1 MTAIKNGIK
10 TTLRTPGKT
19 LLFTLILTALAVLLS
34 VAFCVYTAV
43 RNYLK
48 DCDEYYHTIVTL
60 EFIGKDYPDLH
71 VYDEAMVSAVNSHA
85 EEFAALRNMDET
97 MRFEPS
103 THALAEVEG
112 LARTDKLTYD
122 SDAAVFYIYVM
133 GFDDNGGSYL
143 AAINRVLYSR
153 ANVNGKLIMMRT
165 ASMESDDAPVLR
177 IGESYLVCGNFF
189 TGTSSYLSFLAKPMT
204 LPLEE
209 GEVIVPERTRTD
221 ELTPELEDRYRQLA
235 DLMSVRNNSC
245 TVQLTA
251 AVDDLAPFHQQ
262 ELTLRSGRLF
272 EEGDYS
278 SKAKVCI
285 ISNRIAD
292 ALSVDAGDSINI
304 SMRTAEGDLYSVK
317 ATGSEYESYLVVG
330 VYDRNDDYPACIFI
344 PDASAG
350 EEELVPCN
358 GYRLGTYRIKNNGV
372 TAFLEAAKPL
382 EQHGFRFT
390 AYDQG
395 YSSVVEPMREL
406 MLICI
411 IFLAICLALT
421 AAALSLQCHI
431 FITRQRDAAATMYAL
446 GSGRAHIYR
455 YFLSAAAVLA
465 LPAAVL
471 GCIIGRLT
479 ERTVF
484 GMLERFAEQLVA
496 QDLRFSSS
504 RLTLIRTLEFTP
516 HVTPLVYIGAGLALL
531 LGVFLFTLLFS
542 RGVVVERASRKKSK
556 KLKLPAVRPVRRSS
570 RLSGPLKYSALSIRR
585 NGVRTLAVML
595 LCMLVALFFA
605 RLTSSL
611 EGYRTQLDAVRENA
625 VIKGHATDYFGRAI
639 DGLVVNESMVN
650 DLKDSELLTGVQVS
664 RKWGNLRF
672 AGIPMTADGEVHDIP
687 EPYIPEGSF
696 GIETMIGQMYDEPA
710 WVCTNSVENSTLFY
724 YTKPT
729 SLVWAEGYNE
739 EKFSENDW
747 NCVMP
752 EQLMETN
759 GICFGDTVT
768 FIYCRNGMLGTV
780 ELKVVGGYLSA
791 AGDDTIFSPMI
802 KSAYSHYNRQ
812 RTYDSLVFTLNDAER
827 LDDLRNALS
836 DAGFTYVRSG
846 ERIRSYAVID
856 DEVYLNT
863 TRSME
868 RQIKYVS
875 VLYNSL
881 YVLAGL
887 IGFVLAWLLTSSRR
901 KEIAVMRALGTQPV
915 RIVLNFLA
923 EQALLGCAGLLLG
936 LLIHRLLGQPF
947 GSLLYIL
954 TAAFYVIWLV
964 STLICLV
971 LSIHRQAYAA
981 LAEPE

>member
-97 MRFEPS
+97 IRFEPS
-103 THALAEVEG
+103 THALAEVQG
-112 LARTDKLTYD
+112 LLRTDKLTYD
-122 SDAAVFYIYVM
+122 PEAAVFYVYVM

-221 ELTPELEDRYRQLA
+221 ELTPELEDRYHRLA

-358 GYRLGTYRIKNNGV
+358 GYRLGTYRIKNNGA

-411 IFLAICLALT
+411 IFLAVCLALT

-516 HVTPLVYIGAGLALL
+516 HVTAAVYIAAGAALL
-531 LGVFLFTLLFS
+531 LGIILFTLLFS
-542 RGVVVERASRKKSK
+542 RRAMDDRTERKKRKSSGG
-556 KLKLPAVRPVRRSS
+556 AVRRPVRSS
-570 RLSGPLKYSALSIRR
+570 SKLSGRLKYAALSIRR
-585 NGVRTLAVML
+585 NTGRTAAVLL
-595 LCMLVALFFA
+595 LCLLVALFLG

-611 EGYRTQLDAVRENA
+611 EGFRAQLASVREGA

-639 DGLVVNESMVN
+639 DGLVINEDMTVALM
-650 DLKDSELLTGVQVS
+650 DPEVLTKVRIANVQRS
-664 RKWGNLRF
+664 INWGNLRF
-672 AGIPMTADGEVHDIP
+672 AGIPVTADGVEHDIP

-696 GIETMIGQMYDEPA
+696 AIETMVGQMYDEPK
-710 WVCTNSVENSTLFY
+710 WICTNSPENSTLFY
-724 YTKPT
+724 YTKPI
-729 SLVWAEGYNE
+729 SFVWAEGYDAAV
-739 EKFSENDW
+739 FAENDRS
-747 NCVMP
+747 CVMP
-752 EQLMETN
+752 RQLMEAN
-759 GICFGDTVT
+759 GICLGDTVT
-768 FIYCRNGMLGTV
+768 FIYCRDGWLGAV
-780 ELKVVGGYLSA
+780 DLHVVGSYLSA
-791 AGDDTIFSPMI
+791 AGDETIFSPLPRGG
-802 KSAYSHYNRQ
+802 YGRYRQ
-812 RTYDSLVFTLNDAER
+812 PTYESMTFTLDDAED
-827 LDDLRNALS
+827 LDALRDALEGS
-836 DAGFTYVRSG
+836 GFTWVRSG
-846 ERIRSYAVID
+846 ERGRSFAVID

-875 VLYNSL
+875 ILYNAL
-881 YVLAGL
+881 YVLAGI
-887 IGFVLAWLLTSSRR
+887 IGFVLAWLLASSRR

-923 EQALLGCAGLLLG
+923 EQALLGCVGLLLG

-954 TAAFYVIWLV
+954 
-964 STLICLV
+964 